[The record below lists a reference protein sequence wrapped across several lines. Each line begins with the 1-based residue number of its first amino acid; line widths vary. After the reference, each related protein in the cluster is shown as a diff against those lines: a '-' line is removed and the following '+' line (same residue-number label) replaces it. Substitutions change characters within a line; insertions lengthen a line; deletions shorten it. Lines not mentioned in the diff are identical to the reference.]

1 MTDSEIHF
9 AKRAIRRR
17 QLYLTLSIIS
27 VILGVG
33 LGVFFTWQAVT
44 QTGTPS
50 SIHFVVVILI
60 LLAGRQNLRQY
71 RYAIILE
78 KLLADRGVNGEGGR

>member
-1 MTDSEIHF
+1 MTESEIEF
-9 AKRAIRRR
+9 AMRAIRRK

-33 LGVFFTWQAVT
+33 LGVYYIWQAVT

-60 LLAGRQNLRQY
+60 LLAGRQNLRQF
-71 RYAIILE
+71 RFAKILE
-78 KLLADRGVNGEGGR
+78 KLLPENSEQWQ

>member
-1 MTDSEIHF
+1 MTESEIVF
-9 AKRAIRRR
+9 AKRAIRRK
-17 QLYLTLSIIS
+17 QLYLTLSILS

-33 LGVFFTWQAVT
+33 LGVFYTWQAVT

-60 LLAGRQNLRQY
+60 LLADRQNLRQF
-71 RYAIILE
+71 RYANILE
-78 KLLADRGVNGEGGR
+78 KLLQEGK

>member
-1 MTDSEIHF
+1 MTDSDIDF
-9 AKRAIRRR
+9 AKRAIRRK

-33 LGVFFTWQAVT
+33 LGLYYIWQAVT

-60 LLAGRQNLRQY
+60 LLAGRQNLRQF
-71 RYAIILE
+71 RYAKILE
-78 KLLADRGVNGEGGR
+78 KLLLERGVNSEK